1 MLKYA
6 GGAICPHCRTSLV
19 HEYDCAGDCLPAE
32 ALASAEQRLLCPGCG
47 YSRNVAYVVERP
59 VMRRGITTPTMQL
72 PRR

>member
-32 ALASAEQRLLCPGCG
+32 ALASVEQRMLCPGCG
-47 YSRNVAYVVERP
+47 YSRDVAYVVERP
-59 VMRRGITTPTMQL
+59 RALRGVMGRSARSLRR
-72 PRR
+72 